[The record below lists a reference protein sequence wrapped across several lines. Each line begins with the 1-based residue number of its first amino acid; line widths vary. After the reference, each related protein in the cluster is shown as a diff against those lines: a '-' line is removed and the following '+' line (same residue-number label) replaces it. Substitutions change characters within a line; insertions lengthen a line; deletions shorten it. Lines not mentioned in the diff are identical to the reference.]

1 LLFNNKKPSQKLN
14 IDLGDL
20 QNEAENLTSYLQK
33 HLNVTASPN
42 GNKLM
47 VESDDVSLPELEN
60 KVKKFVY
67 HRDLNR
73 THWVS
78 NEGSTVKINRFNNQP
93 KKKGKNKKVPPHQN
107 AVQSWGL

>member
-1 LLFNNKKPSQKLN
+1 MLFNHKSSQKLY

-20 QNEAENLTSYLQK
+20 QNEVENLTSYLQK
-33 HLNVTASPN
+33 HLNVTASQN

-47 VESDDVSLPELEN
+47 IDSDDVSLPELEY

-78 NEGSTVKINRFNNQP
+78 NEGSTVKINRFNNQTR
-93 KKKGKNKKVPPHQN
+93 KKGKTKKVPPHQN
-107 AVQSWGL
+107 VAQSWGL

>member
-1 LLFNNKKPSQKLN
+1 LIFNHKSSQKLY

-20 QNEAENLTSYLQK
+20 QNETENLTNYLQK
-33 HLNVTASPN
+33 HLKVTASPDDN
-42 GNKLM
+42 RLA
-47 VESDDVSLPELEN
+47 VDSDDVSLPELEHN
-60 KVKKFVY
+60 VKKFVY

-78 NEGSTVKINRFNNQP
+78 NEGSTVKINRFKDRP
-93 KKKGKNKKVPPHQN
+93 KKKTKTKKAPPHQT